1 MDAAA
6 AASKHKNI
14 AISSDMHDAFTEL
27 DVDKPGAFYP
37 AVFERFEKFILQ
49 ESPVNTADI
58 TRVVKLFFF
67 NYFAPKYDVLYSG
80 ENNAEYLADVM
91 VTTFR
96 PKDVISRDKNLTC
109 EAREFR
115 AVLAVESELGGV
127 GASSPWPLMRNVIE
141 DYLKLLFIRCKYRV
155 MIFTSLPYVVESG
168 DYVKSRAN
176 TMREIYSLTDGVTG
190 GALLIHLAGA
200 NNRGTSAQ
208 VKVTILPGTIRGFVI
223 SEDGSTIDEIPIAAA
238 EAIGPLSHN

>member
-6 AASKHKNI
+6 ATSKHENI

-27 DVDKPGAFYP
+27 DVDKPGDFYP
-37 AVFERFEKFILQ
+37 AVFERFEKFILR

-58 TRVVKLFFF
+58 TRVVKRFFF
-67 NYFAPKYDVLYSG
+67 NCFASKYDVLYSG
-80 ENNAEYLADVM
+80 ENNAEYLADVL

-96 PKDVISRDKNLTC
+96 PKEVISRDKNMTC
-109 EAREFR
+109 EINEFR
-115 AVLAVESELGGV
+115 SVLAVESEIGGV
-127 GASSPWPLMRNVIE
+127 GASSAWPLMRNVVE

-168 DYVKSRAN
+168 DYIKNRAN
-176 TMREIYSLTDGVTG
+176 TMREIYSRTDGVTG

-223 SEDGSTIDEIPIAAA
+223 SEDGRTIDEIPIAAA
-238 EAIGPLSHN
+238 EGIGPLSHN